1 MKNIIIIDYNC
12 GNILSIKRA
21 LNKMNLNSKLS
32 RDMTE
37 ISNATHLILPGV
49 GAFGSA
55 MSLLTKYKLI
65 EPIKKHVKKNKP
77 LLGICLGMQLLLT
90 KSFEF
95 GEFDGLNFIEGTV
108 EKITD
113 QTKKKI
119 KTPHIGWSEIYFE
132 KEKKIF
138 EKFDKKIFYFIHSY
152 IAITKNKENTIA
164 YTEFEDLKLPAII
177 KNKNIYGFQF
187 HPEKSHTTGLE
198 LIKDFFEKIK

>member
-12 GNILSIKRA
+12 GNILSIERA
-21 LNKMNLNSKLS
+21 LNKMNFNSKLS
-32 RDMTE
+32 RDLTE

-55 MSLLTKYKLI
+55 MDLLTKYKLI

-113 QTKKKI
+113 QTKKK
-119 KTPHIGWSEIYFE
+119 
-132 KEKKIF
+132 
-138 EKFDKKIFYFIHSY
+138 
-152 IAITKNKENTIA
+152 
-164 YTEFEDLKLPAII
+164 LKLRI
-177 KNKNIYGFQF
+177 
-187 HPEKSHTTGLE
+187 
-198 LIKDFFEKIK
+198 